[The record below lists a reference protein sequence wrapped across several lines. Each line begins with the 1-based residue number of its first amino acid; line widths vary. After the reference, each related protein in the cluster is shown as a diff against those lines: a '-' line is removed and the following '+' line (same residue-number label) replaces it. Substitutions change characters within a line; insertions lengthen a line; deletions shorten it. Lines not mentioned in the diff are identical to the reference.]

1 MLAVWATRD
10 KIRCGGIRAWPSVD
24 VCVSV
29 KGVTYV
35 LMFSGA
41 QWRIPKWH
49 ARNGAKSIN
58 SSLLPEDQNNVKQ
71 VSFFLDAIYPFK
83 TIIKHHLRF
92 SSNRRKKGK
101 TLLH

>member
-58 SSLLPEDQNNVKQ
+58 SSLLTEDQNNVKQ

-83 TIIKHHLRF
+83 TIIK
-92 SSNRRKKGK
+92 
-101 TLLH
+101 